1 MRSSEM
7 QFNMGRNP
15 IHDAIEKVAKVV
27 GSLDTLTV
35 GQLIDGWEYITNLL
49 QPVDESQ
56 LGQFVDADVW
66 FFELTQEQQDQVIA
80 YMRSQNVGKQT
91 AMVPNWYDSH
101 GRYGAF
107 RYEKP
112 FPLPVA
118 SR

>member
-1 MRSSEM
+1 MRSRKV
-7 QFNMGRNP
+7 QQGVVRNP
-15 IHDAIEKVAKVV
+15 FHDAIEKVAKIV

-35 GQLIDGWEYITNLL
+35 GQLIEGWDYIINLL
-49 QPVDESQ
+49 EPVDESQ
-56 LGQFVDADVW
+56 LGQFVNADVW
-66 FFELTQEQQDQVIA
+66 FFELTQQQQDQVIA

-91 AMVPNWYDSH
+91 VMIPNWYDSH

-112 FPLPVA
+112 IPLPVV